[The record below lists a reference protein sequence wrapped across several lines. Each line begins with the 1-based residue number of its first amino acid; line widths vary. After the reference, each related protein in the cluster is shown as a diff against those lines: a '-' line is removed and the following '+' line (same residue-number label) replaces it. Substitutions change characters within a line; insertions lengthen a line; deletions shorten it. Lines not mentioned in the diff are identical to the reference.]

1 MLLYKSSLKSKAV
14 TIKRSTYYSYT
25 VLKIFPIVYNY
36 YYYYISLQQFC
47 KGDHI
52 TSSLTDEKTKAI
64 ENKVTQLV
72 ICVLVF
78 KVSF

>member
-1 MLLYKSSLKSKAV
+1 MLLYKSSLKSKAG

-25 VLKIFPIVYNY
+25 VLKIFPIVYYY

-52 TSSLTDEKTKAI
+52 TSSLTDKKTKAI
-64 ENKVTQLV
+64 ENKVSRLV
-72 ICVLVF
+72 RCVLVF